1 MKIPKNMR
9 SPKDGDF
16 FRNIAEHF
24 QLIWKLWQDP
34 RVNPLLKLLPLGGII
49 YLISPLDMAIPVI
62 DDVGVLW
69 FFSYLFIELVPEDI
83 VEEHR
88 RSIKGTYFAN
98 WKEDDET
105 QFSEEDVQDA
115 EFKEKFN

>member
-1 MKIPKNMR
+1 MKIPKDMR
-9 SPKDGDF
+9 SPKDGDM

-34 RVNPLLKLLPLGGII
+34 RISPLLKLLPLGSII
-49 YLISPLDMAIPVI
+49 YLISPLDMAVPVI

-69 FFSYLFIELVPEDI
+69 FFTYLFIELSPEDI

-88 RSIKGTYFAN
+88 RSIRGTYNAK
-98 WKEDDET
+98 WKDDDET
-105 QFSEEDVQDA
+105 HISDEDIQDA
-115 EFKEKFN
+115 EFTEKFN